1 MSYLVDVDHLRA
13 HTVSR
18 KSERLVNLTIALL
31 ATKRWIT
38 KSEIFA
44 TVDGYVGEP
53 ESKERMFERDKDDLR
68 GLGIDIEV
76 GSFDPLF
83 EDEAGYRIRPE
94 KYRVQFADINS
105 TQISLLSL
113 AVKAWQGAALNE
125 TALSAIVKL
134 NALGIDSDI
143 ESLPLAIPSTSSD
156 NPYIPQV
163 IDAISLRRQIS
174 FSYVGTDSSIRART
188 VNPYGLISKGG
199 YWYLVGVD
207 IEKSALRTF
216 RLDRIVDEMKSFGRE
231 NSFEIPKDFSVYKV
245 LSGEDL
251 LQSANLLIRKDKV
264 NQMRLRS
271 TSCKDQGDWDKISIH
286 FVHEDTF
293 VREILWH
300 LDDVEVL
307 SPQSLRAGVIRGLQE
322 VVTSHGK

>member
-1 MSYLVDVDHLRA
+1 MSCLVDVDHLRA

-44 TVDGYVGEP
+44 TVDGYLGEP

-143 ESLPLAIPSTSSD
+143 ESLPLAIPSTYSD
-156 NPYIPQV
+156 NAYIPQV
-163 IDAISLRRQIS
+163 IDAISLRKQIS
-174 FSYVGTDSSIRART
+174 FHYIGSDSSIQTRI
-188 VNPYGLISKGG
+188 VNPYGLISRGG

-207 IEKSALRTF
+207 LEKDAIRTF
-216 RLDRIVDEMKSFGRE
+216 RLDRVTDEMKSVGRE
-231 NSFEIPKDFSVYKV
+231 NSFVVPQDFSIHRS
-245 LSGEDL
+245 LSETGSPEY
-251 LQSANLLIRKDKV
+251 ATLLIRKDKV

-271 TSCKDQGDWDKISIH
+271 ASCSDKGDWDEISIS
-286 FVHEDTF
+286 FNHEDTF
-293 VREILWH
+293 VKEILWH

-307 SPQSLRAGVIRGLQE
+307 SPDSLRKRVIKGLQE
-322 VVTSHGK
+322 VVISHG